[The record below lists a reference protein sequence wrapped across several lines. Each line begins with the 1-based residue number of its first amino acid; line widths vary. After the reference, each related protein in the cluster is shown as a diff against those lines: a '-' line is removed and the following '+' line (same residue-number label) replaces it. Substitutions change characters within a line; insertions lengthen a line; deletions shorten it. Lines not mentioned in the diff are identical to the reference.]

1 MTEQGPKPAE
11 KIPPTNS
18 LSASADA
25 TVSKAFKKLPEKR
38 KPLIERLATNAALTI
53 SAFYTIISFG
63 CGNKE
68 NDQPQITPEPTPIS
82 TPIPLPKPT
91 EIPTPTLTPTEIQPT
106 PTPKSTRKPT
116 ESFTPTPRPA
126 EPTPT
131 RTPIPTPTNT
141 PTMLV
146 TPETNPNATK
156 FVFGEGVTPE
166 QQKEIRDGIN
176 MARDW
181 FLAKTGIEINDVY
194 VLAFADLTQLV
205 DQYIARTYPRP
216 RNEVQR
222 QLAGATA
229 FVGEK
234 KDMFI
239 NTSSPGWTSSSPI
252 IGGPVAEGRLHT
264 LVHEWLHIF
273 QREAGGYNGP
283 FPHWLNEGGAHYVAA
298 RTLADNNIYPYQTI
312 SDGHVREASGII
324 ETLKS
329 MESDQGF
336 YGAGSPYADEYSLG
350 FLATEFLV
358 NGLPNEGIPAITKF
372 WQEIGKGVPWP
383 TAFQASFGKTPDQ
396 FYYEFESFRKLGF
409 KT

>member
-1 MTEQGPKPAE
+1 MNDSMRERSPNLPSMEINPSVDAVLT
-11 KIPPTNS
+11 
-18 LSASADA
+18 ASDIS
-25 TVSKAFKKLPEKR
+25 VSKRFRSLTPEKAKQVAKKVLR
-38 KPLIERLATNAALTI
+38 QGVLTTSALFI
-53 SAFYTIISFG
+53 LVSSG
-63 CGNKE
+63 CGNTEKTP
-68 NDQPQITPEPTPIS
+68 QQITPEPTPMS
-82 TPIPLPKPT
+82 TPISLPNPT
-91 EIPTPTLTPTEIQPT
+91 EIPTPTLSPTKVQPAPTASAFEPTSTPFPISVSSPAPEPTTKASLPT
-106 PTPKSTRKPT
+106 PEVNRDT
-116 ESFTPTPRPA
+116 
-126 EPTPT
+126 
-131 RTPIPTPTNT
+131 
-141 PTMLV
+141 
-146 TPETNPNATK
+146 TK

-181 FLAKTGIEINDVY
+181 LYAKVGITINDVS
-194 VLAFADLTQLV
+194 VFAFANSTQLV
-205 DQYIARTYPRP
+205 DQYIARTIYPRP
-216 RNEVQR
+216 RDEVQR

-234 KDMFI
+234 KDMLI

-298 RTLADNNIYPYQTI
+298 RTLADNNVYPYARI
-312 SDGHVREASGII
+312 REGHLGEAAKVRED
-324 ETLKS
+324 LKS
-329 MESDQGF
+329 MESAQGF

-372 WQEIGKGVPWP
+372 WQEIGKGVPWS